1 MSRRQYGGN
10 RNSRDQMVRNE
21 LGVWL
26 GQRNGKPSNVFNQES
41 DVIGVVL
48 YKNLHGCLREAI
60 SKTDF

>member
-26 GQRNGKPSNVFNQES
+26 GRRNGKPSNVFNQES

-48 YKNLHGCLREAI
+48 
-60 SKTDF
+60 